1 MLSGAK
7 LPRDILFGFPL
18 LILWNSLLGVVPTSS
33 FPNPSGTEFDC
44 SPVPQEGSVVAVAQE
59 SWGGRGSGLCDAKR
73 IIATNDTTLRC
84 DICSDAYATIPRF
97 FTAEYCLGSSPGLI
111 ASFRSRLILIG
122 RFCHCC
128 PVLRFD

>member
-7 LPRDILFGFPL
+7 LPWDILFGFPL

-59 SWGGRGSGLCDAKR
+59 SWGGRGSGLCDAKV
-73 IIATNDTTLRC
+73 TLYLPSFH
-84 DICSDAYATIPRF
+84 ISDNI
-97 FTAEYCLGSSPGLI
+97 
-111 ASFRSRLILIG
+111 RLSYLKA
-122 RFCHCC
+122 
-128 PVLRFD
+128 

>member
-1 MLSGAK
+1 MRRVPRCSLLKGTLDDFFLCITLLCFMLSCAK

-59 SWGGRGSGLCDAKR
+59 SWGGRGYGPYGGYGGYPMYGGYGMYGGYR
-73 IIATNDTTLRC
+73 
-84 DICSDAYATIPRF
+84 
-97 FTAEYCLGSSPGLI
+97 PGL
-111 ASFRSRLILIG
+111 LGMILG
-122 RFCHCC
+122 KKK
-128 PVLRFD
+128 